1 MFFFVKTLKQGQTPD
16 VSDYREFKIQAENI
30 GYRLLEKFGWKEG
43 QGLGKNAQ
51 GIIDPVN
58 KGSTPVHHGGLG
70 QDRPS
75 ELDRNDD
82 DYQMYRKRM
91 MLAYRFRPNPLVRI
105 SIYSFPSILK
115 IVFLYSRTIHVVIII
130 KFVFVFL
137 YIT

>member
-1 MFFFVKTLKQGQTPD
+1 LKQGQTPD
-16 VSDYREFKIQAENI
+16 VSDYREFKIQAESI

-51 GIIDPVN
+51 GIIDPIN
-58 KGSTPVHHGGLG
+58 KGTTPVNHGGLG

-105 SIYSFPSILK
+105 STYSFPSILE
-115 IVFLYSRTIHVVIII
+115 IEFFL
-130 KFVFVFL
+130 F
-137 YIT
+137 